1 MPRTYDTPEYFNEA
15 LIELLPL
22 NLKTD
27 ILKRLKKLR
36 RKYSGIK
43 NLLVQYAQSKNNNIT
58 GLFRT
63 VVDEFNEDT
72 FRWIFNSVNSRCFHL
87 NEMDL
92 CSASELALSN
102 RLFGRLS
109 KKKVERITS
118 YKDFERHLDNEEE
131 YNNNL
136 CCLIPYV
143 DMLNHSLKPN
153 GTELILKK

>member
-1 MPRTYDTPEYFNEA
+1 MLDHKAVFIFFHSPSTLNRHSW
-15 LIELLPL
+15 PL
-22 NLKTD
+22 HF
-27 ILKRLKKLR
+27 
-36 RKYSGIK
+36 
-43 NLLVQYAQSKNNNIT
+43 NLLWGRYAQSKNNNIT

-72 FRWIFNSVNSRCFHL
+72 FRWVFNSVNSRCFHL